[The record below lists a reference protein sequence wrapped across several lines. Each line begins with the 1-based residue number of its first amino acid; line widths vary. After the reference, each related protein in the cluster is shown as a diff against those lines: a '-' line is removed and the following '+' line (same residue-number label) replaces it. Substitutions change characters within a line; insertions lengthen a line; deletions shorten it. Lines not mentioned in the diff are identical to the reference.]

1 MKVTDYIL
9 ESKGKTLFTFELLP
23 PLKGEN
29 IDSIYQTIEPLV
41 EFNPSFVDVTYHRE
55 EVIFKER
62 EDGLLE
68 RRTVRKRPGTVAIA
82 AAIKFK
88 YGIDV
93 VPHLICGGFSQ
104 EETENALID
113 LQFLGIDNILLIR
126 GDNLRGEKQFKP
138 EPDGHRF
145 ALDLVKQAVKL
156 NAGIYLEEDI
166 LNPVPTNFCIGV
178 AGYPEKHMESPN
190 LATDLQ
196 YLKAKVDAGA
206 DYIVTQMFFDNSKY
220 FEFVNACRET
230 GIHIPIIPGLKPISL
245 KSQLSTLPRTF
256 SIDIPDELVKEVEK
270 CTDTQQV
277 RQVGVEWAIQQ
288 SRELIKFGVPV
299 LHFYTMGKSDN
310 ISKIAKA
317 VF

>member
-1 MKVTDYIL
+1 MKVTEHIAQRN
-9 ESKGKTLFTFELLP
+9 GKTLFAFELLP

-29 IDSIYQTIEPLV
+29 IQSIYQTIDPLI
-41 EFNPSFVDVTYHRE
+41 EFFPSFIDVTYHRE
-55 EVIFKER
+55 EVLLKER

-68 RRTVRKRPGTVAIA
+68 RRIVRKRPGTVGIT

-126 GDNLRGEKQFKP
+126 GDNLKGEKQFRADP
-138 EPDGHRF
+138 LGHTY
-145 ALDLVKQAVKL
+145 ALDLVKQVVAL
-156 NAGIYLEEDI
+156 NNGIFLEED
-166 LNPVPTNFCIGV
+166 LLDPVPTEFCIGV
-178 AGYPEKHMESPN
+178 AGYPEKHLEAPN
-190 LATDLQ
+190 MITDLS

-206 DYIVTQMFFDNSKY
+206 DYIVTQMFFDNKKY
-220 FEFVNACRET
+220 FKFVNACREI
-230 GIHIPIIPGLKPISL
+230 GINVPIIPGLKPISV

-256 SIDIPDELVKEVEK
+256 AIDIPETLVLEVEK
-270 CTDTQQV
+270 CTDNQQI
-277 RQVGVEWAIQQ
+277 RQVGVEWAIEQ
-288 SRELIKFGVPV
+288 SRELVKFGVPV
-299 LHFYTMGKSDN
+299 LHYYTMGKSDN

>member
-1 MKVTDYIL
+1 MKVTDHI
-9 ESKGKTLFTFELLP
+9 EQSAGKTLFTFELLP

-29 IDSIYQTIEPLV
+29 IDSIYQTINPLI
-41 EFNPSFVDVTYHRE
+41 EFFPSFIDVTYHRE

-62 EDGLLE
+62 EDGLLQK
-68 RRTVRKRPGTVAIA
+68 RIVRKRPGTVGIA

-126 GDNLRGEKQFKP
+126 GDNMKGEKTFRP
-138 EPDGHRF
+138 DPDGHTH
-145 ALDLVKQAVKL
+145 AIDLVKQVINL
-156 NAGIYLEEDI
+156 NKGIFQEEDI
-166 LNPVPTNFCIGV
+166 DNPVPTNFCIGV

-190 LATDLQ
+190 MASDLH
-196 YLKAKVDAGA
+196 YLKEKVDAGA

-220 FEFVNACRET
+220 FNFVNSCRDA
-230 GIHIPIIPGLKPISL
+230 GITIPIIPGLKPISL
-245 KSQLSTLPRTF
+245 KSQLSSLPRTF
-256 SIDIPDELVKEVEK
+256 SIDIPDALVQEVEK
-270 CTDTQQV
+270 CQDNKLV
-277 RQVGVEWAIQQ
+277 REVGVEWTIQQ
-288 SRELIKFGVPV
+288 SKELMRFGVPV

-310 ISKIAKA
+310 ISKIARA
-317 VF
+317 IF